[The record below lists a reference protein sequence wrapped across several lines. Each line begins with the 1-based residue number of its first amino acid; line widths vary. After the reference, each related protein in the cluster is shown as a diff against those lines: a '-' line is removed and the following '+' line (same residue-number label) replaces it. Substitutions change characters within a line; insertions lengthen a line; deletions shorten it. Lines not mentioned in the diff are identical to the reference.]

1 MQDIEAMPINQ
12 RIILWFLFGQVGIS
26 SASICYALSGIKLET
41 YFPTGENNEYGI
53 RTSDMHF
60 FPPSDPSD
68 FHRCMLLLELIPE
81 WRARLPEVA
90 VKFPRWKP
98 IVDAWD
104 ELEYLYEQERHNED
118 GKAPKLYARM
128 KELRV

>member
-1 MQDIEAMPINQ
+1 MEAFESLPIKD
-12 RIILWFLFGQVGIS
+12 RLILWLLMGDTGIS
-26 SASICYALSGIKLET
+26 SETIVYALSGTKVTDLEKDLQGYKYKL
-41 YFPTGENNEYGI
+41 
-53 RTSDMHF
+53 RTWDIPH
-60 FPPSDPSD
+60 DPSD
-68 FHRCMLLLELIPE
+68 FRRCLLLLEYIPE
-81 WRARLPEVA
+81 WRSRLPEVA
-90 VKFPRWKP
+90 EIFPKWKP